1 MLPPYRFLVVF
12 NPLEQERL
20 SVVPVLVDSPHVR
33 VLSEEGQPLPSQLSA
48 TWSSAT
54 DVVPDVYQVWGA
66 PHPRPMS
73 ASLPSRT
80 LPGHTGSPALSLPRN
95 TRSHSCQT
103 PRSPCTAL
111 FSRGPAV
118 PSRVFALLTPSHSP
132 DTGGWL
138 RSPCCLQVSVL
149 ARLPA
154 LGLRVLQLHKSL
166 DGHATPRSSTR
177 LYLHGR
183 TLPVHKP
190 EAVPLH
196 IFPAAAD
203 DFCLENQH
211 LQACFLGRTG
221 LLQVSA
227 GL

>member
-1 MLPPYRFLVVF
+1 MPSLCYPHRFLVVF

-20 SVVPVLVDSPHVR
+20 SVVPVLVDTPHVR

-48 TWSSAT
+48 VWNSAT

-66 PHPRPMS
+66 H
-73 ASLPSRT
+73 
-80 LPGHTGSPALSLPRN
+80 
-95 TRSHSCQT
+95 
-103 PRSPCTAL
+103 SPCVPASYPAHCQDTPAALLYPCPSTRDPTAVEPP
-111 FSRGPAV
+111 GPLHV
-118 PSRVFALLTPSHSP
+118 PLQQRPSRVFAPLTPSHSP
-132 DTGGWL
+132 DLGGWL
-138 RSPCCLQVSVL
+138 RCPCCLQVSVL
-149 ARLPA
+149 VRLPA

-166 DGHATPRSSTR
+166 DGHAAPRASTR

-183 TLPVHKP
+183 DVPVRKP

-196 IFPAAAD
+196 IFPAAPD

>member
-1 MLPPYRFLVVF
+1 M
-12 NPLEQERL
+12 
-20 SVVPVLVDSPHVR
+20 
-33 VLSEEGQPLPSQLSA
+33 
-48 TWSSAT
+48 
-54 DVVPDVYQVWGA
+54 
-66 PHPRPMS
+66 
-73 ASLPSRT
+73 
-80 LPGHTGSPALSLPRN
+80 LSL
-95 TRSHSCQT
+95 
-103 PRSPCTAL
+103 L
-111 FSRGPAV
+111 SRGPLV
-118 PSRVFALLTPSHSP
+118 RSRVFAPLTPSHSP
-132 DTGGWL
+132 DLGGWL

-177 LYLHGR
+177 LYLHGQDV
-183 TLPVHKP
+183 PVRKP
-190 EAVPLH
+190 KAVPLH